1 MLNVLKWNFFI
12 TKSDLVLSLSEVF
25 LYLIAFVVCPTQDE
39 ENFLASLFVN
49 LNDHFHCILT
59 VDAWCKTMWI
69 QEGNKR
75 QADRELNYR
84 NYSDLVQE
92 TISRNRSLNRK
103 SNLFNDC
110 TRPQSL

>member
-1 MLNVLKWNFFI
+1 MEFFI
-12 TKSDLVLSLSEVF
+12 PKSDLVLSLSEVF
-25 LYLIAFVVCPTQDE
+25 LYLIAFVVC
-39 ENFLASLFVN
+39 LFVN

-110 TRPQSL
+110 IRPQSL